1 MDIDVNVIKEYISQ
15 KEKLRNLF
23 SDLEI
28 LEKMWDEDYKK
39 RKSKEK
45 DNNII
50 SDKKPEDSE

>member
-1 MDIDVNVIKEYISQ
+1 MNVIKEYISQ